1 MSHVALW
8 NSNPA
13 LVQKYGPMKG
23 VLYDMMIKTKV
34 PQADRHG
41 PFYVSKLQQTR
52 ALEYLRLP
60 EQIEFPVLTSTTGP
74 AYPRFLHSCWGR
86 FKPCPYIN
94 LCHDNSVGE
103 YEWPE

>member
-1 MSHVALW
+1 MALW
-8 NSNPA
+8 NSNAA
-13 LVQKYGPMKG
+13 LVAKYGPMKG

-60 EQIEFPVLTSTTGP
+60 DQLAFPVLTSATGP
-74 AYPRFLHSCWGR
+74 SYPRFLHSCWGR
-86 FKPCPYIN
+86 FKPCPYVN

-103 YEWPE
+103 YEWPQEQ